1 MEYINIVKTTKNAA
15 EQLIKIN
22 QLLAELTRSHHN
34 SASVQ
39 LFVQIHS
46 SNYLKPDHFTLS
58 STLTACANLRN
69 AASGNQLHAYS
80 IQTGLKAY
88 THVGNTLL
96 SFYAKSK
103 DLVSVQRVFSEIENP
118 DVYSWT
124 TLLSACT
131 KLGQIGYACHLFNQT
146 PRMIPVVWNAMITGC
161 AENKH
166 TEIALNL
173 FREMHQLGVR
183 HDKYT
188 FASVLSLCS
197 LELLDFGREVH
208 TLVIKTGFLVRA
220 SVINALLTMYFNSG
234 KVADAYE
241 VFEEAESTVHDD
253 ITFNVMIGGL
263 ASVGRDEEALIMFK
277 EMQEA
282 CLRPTELTFVSVM
295 SSCSSARVSHQV
307 HAQAI
312 KMGFE
317 ACTPVS
323 NAAMTM
329 YSSFG
334 NLHAAHMV
342 FDRLEEK
349 DLISWNIIIMN
360 YVQGNFYRLA
370 ILAFLQMQRAGIE
383 PDEFTIG
390 SLLASSESLEI
401 VKMFQALVSKNGL
414 NSKIEVSNALVSAF
428 SKHGQ
433 IEQAYQVFNNMSSP
447 NLISWNTIISGFLFN
462 GFPLQGLE
470 QFYELLMSTLKP
482 NAYTL
487 SIVLSICA
495 SISALR
501 HGKQIHGYILRSG
514 VFSVTSLGNALITMY
529 AKCGDLDWSLRI
541 FNVMNG
547 RDIVSWNAMISA
559 YAQHGKGKE
568 AVHFFKAMQDSGGV
582 KPDQATFTA
591 VLSACSHA
599 GLVDDGTR
607 IINSMVNDY
616 GFEPGADHL
625 SCIVDLLGR
634 AGYLEEAERLINSK
648 HLKIVS
654 SIWWTLFSACA
665 AHGNLRLGRIVAGF
679 LLEIEQNDPAVYVL
693 LSNIYA
699 AAGQWEEAANTR
711 DLMQKT
717 RVAKQPGCSWIGS

>member
-568 AVHFFKAMQDSGGV
+568 AVHFFQGNARFRWSE
-582 KPDQATFTA
+582 
-591 VLSACSHA
+591 
-599 GLVDDGTR
+599 TR
-607 IINSMVNDY
+607 S
-616 GFEPGADHL
+616 
-625 SCIVDLLGR
+625 
-634 AGYLEEAERLINSK
+634 GYL
-648 HLKIVS
+648 HS
-654 SIWWTLFSACA
+654 SSFS
-665 AHGNLRLGRIVAGF
+665 L
-679 LLEIEQNDPAVYVL
+679 
-693 LSNIYA
+693 
-699 AAGQWEEAANTR
+699 
-711 DLMQKT
+711 
-717 RVAKQPGCSWIGS
+717 

>member
-1 MEYINIVKTTKNAA
+1 M
-15 EQLIKIN
+15 
-22 QLLAELTRSHHN
+22 
-34 SASVQ
+34 
-39 LFVQIHS
+39 
-46 SNYLKPDHFTLS
+46 
-58 STLTACANLRN
+58 
-69 AASGNQLHAYS
+69 
-80 IQTGLKAY
+80 
-88 THVGNTLL
+88 
-96 SFYAKSK
+96 
-103 DLVSVQRVFSEIENP
+103 
-118 DVYSWT
+118 
-124 TLLSACT
+124 
-131 KLGQIGYACHLFNQT
+131 
-146 PRMIPVVWNAMITGC
+146 
-161 AENKH
+161 
-166 TEIALNL
+166 
-173 FREMHQLGVR
+173 
-183 HDKYT
+183 
-188 FASVLSLCS
+188 
-197 LELLDFGREVH
+197 
-208 TLVIKTGFLVRA
+208 
-220 SVINALLTMYFNSG
+220 
-234 KVADAYE
+234 
-241 VFEEAESTVHDD
+241 
-253 ITFNVMIGGL
+253 
-263 ASVGRDEEALIMFK
+263 
-277 EMQEA
+277 
-282 CLRPTELTFVSVM
+282 
-295 SSCSSARVSHQV
+295 
-307 HAQAI
+307 
-312 KMGFE
+312 
-317 ACTPVS
+317 
-323 NAAMTM
+323 
-329 YSSFG
+329 
-334 NLHAAHMV
+334 
-342 FDRLEEK
+342 
-349 DLISWNIIIMN
+349 
-360 YVQGNFYRLA
+360 
-370 ILAFLQMQRAGIE
+370 
-383 PDEFTIG
+383 
-390 SLLASSESLEI
+390 
-401 VKMFQALVSKNGL
+401 

>member
-1 MEYINIVKTTKNAA
+1 M
-15 EQLIKIN
+15 
-22 QLLAELTRSHHN
+22 LAGHYARPAQMASSQERSWHFN
-34 SASVQ
+34 
-39 LFVQIHS
+39 
-46 SNYLKPDHFTLS
+46 DHFTLS
-58 STLTACANLRN
+58 STLTACANLRY

-103 DLVSVQRVFSEIENP
+103 DLVSVQRVFNEIENP

-146 PRMIPVVWNAMITGC
+146 PRMIPVVWNAIITGC

-220 SVINALLTMYFNSG
+220 SVINALLTMYFTLE
-234 KVADAYE
+234 KLQM
-241 VFEEAESTVHDD
+241 H
-253 ITFNVMIGGL
+253 M
-263 ASVGRDEEALIMFK
+263 SVGRDEEALIMFK

-329 YSSFG
+329 YSSCG
-334 NLHAAHMV
+334 NLHAVHMV

-360 YVQGNFYRLA
+360 YAQGNFYRLA

-433 IEQAYQVFNNMSSP
+433 IEQAY
-447 NLISWNTIISGFLFN
+447 
-462 GFPLQGLE
+462 QGLE

-607 IINSMVNDY
+607 IFNSMVNDY

>member
-1 MEYINIVKTTKNAA
+1 MKLPCYMEYINIVKTTKNAA

-69 AASGNQLHAYS
+69 TASGNQLHAYS

-146 PRMIPVVWNAMITGC
+146 PRMIPVVWNAIITGC

-220 SVINALLTMYFNSG
+220 SVINALLTVYFNSG

-329 YSSFG
+329 YSSCG

-607 IINSMVNDY
+607 IFNSMVNDY

-634 AGYLEEAERLINSK
+634 AGYLEEAERLINS
-648 HLKIVS
+648 
-654 SIWWTLFSACA
+654 
-665 AHGNLRLGRIVAGF
+665 
-679 LLEIEQNDPAVYVL
+679 
-693 LSNIYA
+693 
-699 AAGQWEEAANTR
+699 QWEEAANTR

>member
-1 MEYINIVKTTKNAA
+1 MPAFHTV
-15 EQLIKIN
+15 
-22 QLLAELTRSHHN
+22 
-34 SASVQ
+34 
-39 LFVQIHS
+39 F
-46 SNYLKPDHFTLS
+46 
-58 STLTACANLRN
+58 
-69 AASGNQLHAYS
+69 
-80 IQTGLKAY
+80 GLKAY

-146 PRMIPVVWNAMITGC
+146 PRMIPVVWNAIITGC

-253 ITFNVMIGGL
+253 ISFNVMIGGL

-329 YSSFG
+329 YSSCG

-360 YVQGNFYRLA
+360 Y
-370 ILAFLQMQRAGIE
+370 
-383 PDEFTIG
+383 FTIG

-607 IINSMVNDY
+607 IFNSMVNDY